1 MAIITEGAETISLD
15 GGRKAR
21 GNLTKARIRWVI
33 AALILVFATVGG
45 RLIQLGATVTDST
58 IEGVARDV
66 ITASRPP
73 ILDRNGLEMAVDIR
87 VPSLFAEPRRIID
100 VEEAVQKLRTVLP
113 DLNEDWLRKRL
124 TGDKG
129 FVWVK
134 RELTPTIEEKI
145 FQLGIPGLDF
155 VTESKRFYPS
165 GQEVSHILGAVN
177 IDNQGTMG
185 IEKHMDDDSLA
196 MLQSI
201 GLARGNELTPV
212 SLSIDLRV
220 QHAMY
225 EQLQDALVRYK
236 AVAAAGVMLDVK
248 TGEVVALASLPDF
261 DPNNPSTL
269 FQDYNGVKNDRFNRI
284 TSGIYELGS
293 TFKTITLA
301 GALDSGK
308 VKITDSFDARF
319 GVRFGRFTI
328 DDFHGKHRVL
338 SLPEVYKYSS
348 NIGTIK
354 IMQQLGKDDF
364 RAFLSRI
371 GMDKPVPFELPEM
384 RKPKVPEKFSE
395 IVAATSS
402 FGHGLSVSPLH
413 MARAVAAFVNDGYMV
428 PPTLYK
434 RSEVEAR
441 QLYEPV
447 ISPATSAEIRY
458 LMRLNAI
465 GAGGS
470 GSRMNKIANGY
481 RVGGKTGTAE
491 KVVNGR
497 YSANVNFNVFASA
510 FPLDN
515 PRYAMVIIVD
525 EPKAEN
531 AQTGV
536 TAGWNAGEVTGRII
550 QRAAPMLGIS
560 PDFSEMLDTNLV
572 PIELR

>member
-33 AALILVFATVGG
+33 VALVLVFGTVGG

-66 ITASRPP
+66 ITASRPA

-134 RELTPTIEEKI
+134 RELTPAIEEKI
-145 FQLGIPGLDF
+145 FQLGIPGIEF

-165 GQEVSHILGAVN
+165 GQEASHILGAVN

-201 GLARGNELTPV
+201 GLARGNELAPV
-212 SLSIDLRV
+212 NLSIDLRV
-220 QHAMY
+220 QHVMY

-308 VKITDSFDARF
+308 VKITDQFDARF

-328 DDFHGKHRVL
+328 DDFHGKHRIL
-338 SLPEVYKYSS
+338 TLPEVYKYSS

-364 RAFLSRI
+364 RAFLSKI

-413 MARAVAAFVNDGYMV
+413 MARAVAAFVNDGNMV
-428 PPTLYK
+428 PPTIYK
-434 RSEVEAR
+434 RTEAEAR
-441 QLYEPV
+441 QLYERV
-447 ISPATSAEIRY
+447 ISPHTSAEVRY

-497 YSANVNFNVFASA
+497 YTSNVNFNAFASA

-515 PRYAMVIIVD
+515 PRYAMVIVVD
-525 EPKAEN
+525 EPHAEN
-531 AQTGV
+531 AQSGV
-536 TAGWNAGEVTGRII
+536 TAGWNAGEVTGRIV

-572 PIELR
+572 PVELR

>member
-1 MAIITEGAETISLD
+1 MAILSVGAETISLD

-21 GNLTKARIRWVI
+21 GNLTKARIRVVV
-33 AALILVFATVGG
+33 AALFIVFAVVGG
-45 RLIQLGATVTDST
+45 RLIQLGSTVTDST

-113 DLNEDWLRKRL
+113 DLDEDWLRKRL

-134 RELTPTIEEKI
+134 RELTPAIEEKI
-145 FQLGIPGLDF
+145 FQLGIPGIEF

-165 GQEVSHILGAVN
+165 GKEASHILGAVN

-196 MLQSI
+196 LLQSV
-201 GLARGNELTPV
+201 GLARGADLAPV
-212 SLSIDLRV
+212 SLSVDLRV
-220 QHAMY
+220 QHVMY
-225 EQLQDALVRYK
+225 EQLADALTRYK
-236 AVAAAGVMLDVK
+236 AIAAAGVMLDVR

-293 TFKTITLA
+293 TFKTITMA

-308 VKITDSFDARF
+308 VKITDQFDARF

-338 SLPEVYKYSS
+338 SVPEVYKYSS

-354 IMQQLGKDDF
+354 IMQTLGKDDF
-364 RAFLSRI
+364 RAFIAKI
-371 GMDKPVPFELPEM
+371 GMDQPVPFELPEM
-384 RKPKVPEKFSE
+384 RKPKVPAKFSE

-428 PPTLYK
+428 PPTIYK
-434 RSEVEAR
+434 RSEEEAR
-441 QLYEPV
+441 KLYEPV
-447 ISPATSAEIRY
+447 ISPETSAEIRY
-458 LMRLNAI
+458 LMRLNALE
-465 GAGGS
+465 GS
-470 GSRMNKIANGY
+470 GTRMNKLADGY

-491 KVVNGR
+491 KVVGKV
-497 YSANVNFNVFASA
+497 YSSDKVFNVFASA

-515 PRYAMVIIVD
+515 PRYAMVIVVD
-525 EPKAEN
+525 EPEAEN
-531 AQTGV
+531 AQSGT
-536 TAGWNAGEVTGRII
+536 TAGWNAGEVTGRIV
-550 QRAAPMLGIS
+550 QRVAPMLGIA
-560 PDFSEMLDTNLV
+560 PDFSDMLDQNLV
-572 PIELR
+572 PSQLR

>member
-15 GGRKAR
+15 GGRKSR

-33 AALILVFATVGG
+33 VALVLVFGTVGG

-134 RELTPTIEEKI
+134 RELTPAIEEKI
-145 FQLGIPGLDF
+145 FQLGIPGIEF

-165 GQEVSHILGAVN
+165 GQEASHILGSVN

-196 MLQSI
+196 LLQSI
-201 GLARGNELTPV
+201 GLARGNEMTPV
-212 SLSIDLRV
+212 NLSVDLRV
-220 QHAMY
+220 QHVMY

-236 AVAAAGVMLDVK
+236 AIAAAGVMLDVK

-293 TFKTITLA
+293 TFKTVTLA

-308 VKITDSFDARF
+308 VRITDQFDARF

-338 SLPEVYKYSS
+338 SVPEVYKYSS

-364 RAFLSRI
+364 RAFLGKI

-384 RKPKVPEKFSE
+384 RKPKVPDKLSE
-395 IVAATSS
+395 IVAATAS

-434 RSEVEAR
+434 RSEAEAR
-441 QLYEPV
+441 QLYTPV
-447 ISPATSAEIRY
+447 ISPSTSAEVRY
-458 LMRLNAI
+458 LMRLNALE
-465 GAGGS
+465 GS
-470 GSRMNKIANGY
+470 GTQMNKLANGY

-491 KVVNGR
+491 KVVGKT
-497 YSANVNFNVFASA
+497 YSSDKTFAVFASA

-525 EPKAEN
+525 EPQDEN
-531 AQTGV
+531 AQSGH
-536 TAGWNAGEVTGRII
+536 TAGWNAGQVTGRIV
-550 QRAAPMLGIS
+550 QRVAPMLGIS

-572 PIELR
+572 PVELR